1 MKIIRKNDK
10 IIYRADA
17 GKKVHYEND
26 LNHFYSEIVVKKE
39 TDTIKEVKEK

>member
-1 MKIIRKNDK
+1 MKVIIKDNK
-10 IIYRADA
+10 VIYRADI

-39 TDTIKEVKEK
+39 TDAIKEVKEK